1 VAPLRLAVFTNQF
14 PGYVSTFFARD
25 MRALIEAGVEVDV
38 FALYPHEPHLWAYV
52 PDILDEHALPRNRVH
67 HLDLTSALVH
77 LRPFALLRS
86 PRFLRDTL
94 AIALSSVKYGPSV
107 LAKSLYAALL
117 AWAWAREFGGRYD
130 HVMAYWGNF
139 PGTCAY
145 LFHRLCGGQ
154 IPFSLC
160 VHAQID
166 LYENPAYLEEK
177 LLYADTIVTICEYNV
192 RFLREQYP
200 DTYQQIADRIHV
212 NYRGL
217 DLGEFP
223 YRAEQRSSRRV
234 LAVGRLSKEKG
245 YDDLLRAV
253 SVLVGRGVDVELE
266 LVGEGP
272 ERETLT
278 RLADALEI
286 RDKVTFRGWLQIAD
300 VRKAMHEATVLA
312 QPSRIEGLPTVI
324 EEAIA
329 LGIPVVG
336 SRVGGLPE
344 LLDDGRCGVLVEPGD
359 VKGLADGLQTL
370 LGDPALRV
378 MYAERARAHAEK
390 ILDMWRNGARLAEE
404 LRSAAQRVPGA
415 SARQSLTATAG
426 SRVPAADIRAVD
438 YPPLLQGTVPDA

>member
-25 MRALIEAGVEVDV
+25 MRALIEAGIEVDV

-52 PDILDEHALPRNRVH
+52 PDILDETALPRHRVH
-67 HLDLTSALVH
+67 HLDLTRALRQ
-77 LRPFALLRS
+77 LRPLALLRS

-94 AIALSSVKYGPSV
+94 AIARSSVKYGPRV

-117 AWAWAREFGGRYD
+117 AWTWAREFGRRYD

-154 IPFSLC
+154 TPFSLC

-177 LLYADTIVTICEYNV
+177 LLYADTIITICEYNV
-192 RFLREQYP
+192 RFLREHYP
-200 DTYQQIADRIHV
+200 DTYREIADRIHV

-217 DLGEFP
+217 DLREFA
-223 YRAEQRSSRRV
+223 YRAEPRSSRRV

-253 SVLVGRGVDVELE
+253 AVLVRRGVDVQLE

-272 ERETLT
+272 ERDALT

-286 RDKVTFRGWLQIAD
+286 REKVVFRGWLQIED
-300 VRKAMHEATVLA
+300 VRRAMHEATVLA
-312 QPSRIEGLPTVI
+312 QPSRIEGLPTVV

-344 LLDDGRCGVLVEPGD
+344 LLDQGRCGLLVEPGD
-359 VKGLADGLQTL
+359 VKGLADALQTL
-370 LGDPALRV
+370 LADPTLRV
-378 MYAERARAHAEK
+378 AYAERARAHAEE
-390 ILDMWRNGARLAEE
+390 ILDMWRNGVRLADV
-404 LRSAAQRVPGA
+404 LRATPHR
-415 SARQSLTATAG
+415 LTIESTDP
-426 SRVPAADIRAVD
+426 VPAVHAVN
-438 YPPLLQGTVPDA
+438 YPPLLQGTVSDA